1 MTVMSSLDLRE
12 DWRALLGRRPA
23 LAETLAV
30 YDGILDRW
38 ADSSAPVVQVG
49 WTAEQCRERWARRV
63 PLLAEMPVPFSPDE
77 VEALLGLALGLLASV
92 GAAEEAALQRFA
104 EAWDR
109 GGIGPAAL
117 LPARGRVGSLEP
129 EIGLER
135 NAVAFLACVS
145 LRPGLDGLFGDCRV
159 QLVDGVWDLGVCPF
173 CGGPP
178 GFADIIEDGRR
189 RLACHLCGGGWVY
202 PRLRC
207 PFCGNDRATDLAR
220 LQPEAQEEGYV
231 ISTCQQCR
239 GYVKELDR
247 RVRWN
252 AGPALVEDWGSPHF
266 DLIAHRQGYWRPSA
280 PLIHFARPA

>member
-38 ADSSAPVVQVG
+38 AGSSAPVVQVR
-49 WTAEQCRERWARRV
+49 WTAEQCRERWARQV
-63 PLLAEMPVPFSPDE
+63 PLLAGMPVPFSPDE

-104 EAWDR
+104 EGWGR
-109 GGIGPAAL
+109 GGIGPAAA
-117 LPARGRVGSLEP
+117 LPAQGRGGAP
-129 EIGLER
+129 
-135 NAVAFLACVS
+135 LA
-145 LRPGLDGLFGDCRV
+145 RR
-159 QLVDGVWDLGVCPF
+159 
-173 CGGPP
+173 CG
-178 GFADIIEDGRR
+178 
-189 RLACHLCGGGWVY
+189 GGGWVS
-202 PRLRC
+202 RGLRC
-207 PFCGNDRATDLAR
+207 PFWGNDRATDLPR

-252 AGPALVEDWGSPHF
+252 AGPARVEGGGSPHF
-266 DLIAHRQGYWRPSA
+266 GPDVPSHR
-280 PLIHFARPA
+280 H